1 MDPVESYLPTWAFRH
16 SRHHLQ
22 WVHLCHCV
30 PRCLARRLTFRSIW
44 RIRRRTIGWISQVI
58 VLLSQKVPLRS
69 TFQRSRGIIEKG
81 WHLFSGTLCGSSWCC
96 PLLTKG
102 HPTARSKL
110 HSWSVWSQVA
120 DATVETL

>member
-30 PRCLARRLTFRSIW
+30 PRCLARRLTFRSIG
-44 RIRRRTIGWISQVI
+44 RIRKRTIGWISQVI

-81 WHLFSGTLCGSSWCC
+81 CHLFSWHALRVQLVLSPLDQRSSHCAKQAS
-96 PLLTKG
+96 PI
-102 HPTARSKL
+102 
-110 HSWSVWSQVA
+110 
-120 DATVETL
+120 